1 MLEKIL
7 ALIAVSF
14 GKKATVYAIG
24 RTYGFPRLY
33 RRFIEFNKSQTKNKD
48 SLRNRAEF
56 AKAMFRFP
64 NKIVNAFRGNQPPPP
79 SKPPLAP
86 T

>member
-24 RTYGFPRLY
+24 RVSRAVDKLSDRGGLG
-33 RRFIEFNKSQTKNKD
+33 SKNH
-48 SLRNRAEF
+48 
-56 AKAMFRFP
+56 AKL
-64 NKIVNAFRGNQPPPP
+64 I
-79 SKPPLAP
+79 L
-86 T
+86 

>member
-1 MLEKIL
+1 MEKIL

-33 RRFIEFNKSQTKNKD
+33 RRFIEFNKKITSNRD
-48 SLRNRAEF
+48 ALRNRKTICKSA
-56 AKAMFRFP
+56 FRFP
-64 NKIVNAFRGNQPPPP
+64 NRIVDFLRRRKEPAVG
-79 SKPPLAP
+79 
-86 T
+86 